1 MRNKLPC
8 GCTHDDLYWL
18 VRCGGHAA
26 EDAAVSARW
35 ADDRAN
41 PPKVKVHRING
52 VLQNVAFIMQEVE
65 TVSPEVMKAMI
76 PLLQEATCQ
85 EPKLPE
91 PPIGSNDISVQTV
104 PMNGSDTTVT
114 PPSEPQTDYSA
125 LLNLL

>member
-1 MRNKLPC
+1 VWVLPQR
-8 GCTHDDLYWL
+8 HVLAEPVRVVHASEDL
-18 VRCGGHAA
+18 V
-26 EDAAVSARW
+26 VSARW

-76 PLLQEATCQ
+76 PLLQEATC
-85 EPKLPE
+85 PE
-91 PPIGSNDISVQTV
+91 PTPQPTS
-104 PMNGSDTTVT
+104 GSDSTTSSVT
-114 PPSEPQTDYSA
+114 TEPIDYSA